1 MKWSSNGM
9 ICLNWVPFKR
19 SYALFFLK
27 KIWISVRYRFE
38 YDLTLVLSPTVT
50 ATVPVPLKNK
60 LPICFSPQISREMG
74 GKPMVLDGQFD
85 DLLTLPSGL

>member
-1 MKWSSNGM
+1 MKWSSNDT

-19 SYALFFLK
+19 SYARFFD
-27 KIWISVRYRFE
+27 KICISVRYRFE